1 MVAQV
6 TQSLPTGLASFEE
19 RKAAAAA
26 PKSDELG
33 RQEFLKLLTTQ
44 LQNQNP
50 LDPMKN
56 EQFVAQLAQFSTLEA
71 TLSMSG
77 SLDNF
82 VSSRKE
88 NDILE
93 ASNLIGRSVA
103 VANGQG
109 FRQSGADLPGYL
121 SLPSGADAVFVNV
134 VGAAGDTVRT
144 IEFGQQGPGTFEFAW
159 DGLDNAGREAAPGA
173 YRLEAMVALGG
184 QVSREPV
191 KVFSEVSGIRRD
203 AAGTI
208 ELELLGGAV
217 LGLGQVERIGN

>member
-6 TQSLPTGLASFEE
+6 TQSLPQGLPSFEE

-26 PKSDELG
+26 PKGDELG

-82 VSSRKE
+82 VENRKE
-88 NDILE
+88 SDVLQ

-103 VANGQG
+103 VGSGEA
-109 FRQSGADLPGYL
+109 FRRSGEDLPGYVE
-121 SLPSGADAVFVNV
+121 LPSGADAVFISV
-134 VGAAGDTVRT
+134 VGPAGETLRT
-144 IEFGQQGPGTFEFAW
+144 LEFGQQGPGTFEFAW
-159 DGLDNAGREAAPGA
+159 DGLDAAGRDAGAGA
-173 YRLEAMVALGG
+173 YRLEAIVGLGG
-184 QVSREPV
+184 QISREPV
-191 KVFSEVSGIRRD
+191 NSFTEVSGIRRGAD
-203 AAGTI
+203 GAI
-208 ELELLGGAV
+208 ELELLGGAR
-217 LGLGQVERIGN
+217 LGLGAVERIAN

>member
-6 TQSLPTGLASFEE
+6 TQNLPTGLASFDE
-19 RKAAAAA
+19 RKAASSA
-26 PKSDELG
+26 PNNDALG

-44 LQNQNP
+44 LQNQHP

-82 VSSRKE
+82 VTSRKE
-88 NDILE
+88 NDVLQ

-103 VANGQG
+103 VSTGEG
-109 FRQSGADLPGYL
+109 FLQTDSDLPGYL
-121 SLPSGADAVFVNV
+121 TLPSGADAVFVTV
-134 VGAAGDTVRT
+134 VGSAGDTVRT
-144 IEFGQQGPGTFEFAW
+144 LEFGQQVPGTFEFAW
-159 DGLDNAGREAAPGA
+159 DGLDNSGGQAAAGA

-184 QVSREPV
+184 QVAREPV

-203 AAGTI
+203 GAGTI

-217 LGLGQVERIGN
+217 LGLGEVERIGN

>member
-6 TQSLPTGLASFEE
+6 TQSLPQGLPSFEE
-19 RKAAAAA
+19 RQAAASA

-33 RQEFLKLLTTQ
+33 RQEFLRLLTTQ

-71 TLSMSG
+71 TLAMSG
-77 SLDNF
+77 SLENF

-88 NDILE
+88 NDVLE
-93 ASNLIGRSVA
+93 ASNLLGRSVA
-103 VANGQG
+103 VS
-109 FRQSGADLPGYL
+109 SGEGYRRAGEDLPGYL

-144 IEFGQQGPGTFEFAW
+144 LEFGQQGPGTFEFAW
-159 DGLDNAGREAAPGA
+159 DGLDGSGKESVAGA

-191 KVFSEVSGIRRD
+191 KTFSQVSGVRRD
-203 AAGTI
+203 AAGAI
-208 ELELLGGAV
+208 QLELLGGAV
-217 LGLGQVERIGN
+217 LGLSDIERIGN

>member
-6 TQSLPTGLASFEE
+6 TQNLPTGLASFDE
-19 RKAAAAA
+19 RKAASSA
-26 PKSDELG
+26 PNNDELG

-82 VSSRKE
+82 VTSRKE
-88 NDILE
+88 NDVLQ

-103 VANGQG
+103 VSTGEG
-109 FRQSGADLPGYL
+109 FLQTDSTFLATQRFPPGLTLCLSLWWVPPAIRCALWSLDSKSPAPSSLPGMVWTL
-121 SLPSGADAVFVNV
+121 WRSSGCWSV
-134 VGAAGDTVRT
+134 
-144 IEFGQQGPGTFEFAW
+144 P
-159 DGLDNAGREAAPGA
+159 P
-173 YRLEAMVALGG
+173 
-184 QVSREPV
+184 
-191 KVFSEVSGIRRD
+191 
-203 AAGTI
+203 
-208 ELELLGGAV
+208 
-217 LGLGQVERIGN
+217 

>member
-6 TQSLPTGLASFEE
+6 TQSLPTGLASYEE
-19 RKAAAAA
+19 RKAAASA

-88 NDILE
+88 NDVLE
-93 ASNLIGRSVA
+93 ASNL
-103 VANGQG
+103 
-109 FRQSGADLPGYL
+109 
-121 SLPSGADAVFVNV
+121 
-134 VGAAGDTVRT
+134 
-144 IEFGQQGPGTFEFAW
+144 
-159 DGLDNAGREAAPGA
+159 
-173 YRLEAMVALGG
+173 
-184 QVSREPV
+184 
-191 KVFSEVSGIRRD
+191 
-203 AAGTI
+203 
-208 ELELLGGAV
+208 
-217 LGLGQVERIGN
+217 